1 MRPLRQTHP
10 GRHLQEGHGRMND
23 AMEAGLCGADNGQG
37 GCVYLP
43 HPTGPHS
50 WQTATV
56 TTIHDNLSTPD
67 GDAA

>member
-1 MRPLRQTHP
+1 
-10 GRHLQEGHGRMND
+10 MND
-23 AMEAGLCGADNGQG
+23 AMEAGLCGIE

-56 TTIHDNLSTPD
+56 TILHNDLAGTD
-67 GDAA
+67 DAA